1 MINILFINFYLLS
14 NLFSIYIIYKFFKI
28 FFSNRIYNIKLEI
41 FVYGI
46 YFLSTSIVYLV
57 FNQPLLTLITNLV
70 SLFFITLLYESN
82 IKNKIIAVGLVYIVS
97 LLAESCIVLIGFFY
111 NWNYLETAS
120 IIISR
125 IILLVI
131 VQLLNTNKFLK
142 NDILIP
148 KIQWISIIIFPIG
161 SIIIFKVSTYNLTL
175 FSSFICLLV
184 LLMFNVLIF
193 YVFDRLNKEYI
204 VNLKNK
210 LKVQE
215 KTIEAEMFYREKNIY
230 QQQLHIINSTNDK
243 LRSLQH
249 DIKGHHYVL
258 KILLMKNKIDE
269 AEKYIDRMFPT
280 ILEEM
285 YIDTGNVT
293 ITSIL
298 NYYIGKAKKLEIDFK
313 YELKIPDE
321 INIDSFDLSTILINL
336 LQNAF
341 EALEKCES
349 DKTINIKMKYDKNIL
364 YLMIENKY
372 NGLLLKDDSKFITM
386 KNDKKLH
393 GYGIQNVLKSVQ
405 RYDGEIEFLHTKDLF
420 KVFIML
426 YNKAI

>member
-1 MINILFINFYLLS
+1 
-14 NLFSIYIIYKFFKI
+14 
-28 FFSNRIYNIKLEI
+28 
-41 FVYGI
+41 
-46 YFLSTSIVYLV
+46 
-57 FNQPLLTLITNLV
+57 
-70 SLFFITLLYESN
+70 
-82 IKNKIIAVGLVYIVS
+82 
-97 LLAESCIVLIGFFY
+97 
-111 NWNYLETAS
+111 
-120 IIISR
+120 
-125 IILLVI
+125 
-131 VQLLNTNKFLK
+131 
-142 NDILIP
+142 
-148 KIQWISIIIFPIG
+148 
-161 SIIIFKVSTYNLTL
+161 
-175 FSSFICLLV
+175 
-184 LLMFNVLIF
+184 MFNVLIF

>member
-1 MINILFINFYLLS
+1 MINTLFINFYLLS

-131 VQLLNTNKFLK
+131 VQLLNTNKYLK

-243 LRSLQH
+243 LRSL
-249 DIKGHHYVL
+249 
-258 KILLMKNKIDE
+258 M
-269 AEKYIDRMFPT
+269 A
-280 ILEEM
+280 
-285 YIDTGNVT
+285 
-293 ITSIL
+293 TSCS
-298 NYYIGKAKKLEIDFK
+298 
-313 YELKIPDE
+313 P
-321 INIDSFDLSTILINL
+321 
-336 LQNAF
+336 
-341 EALEKCES
+341 
-349 DKTINIKMKYDKNIL
+349 
-364 YLMIENKY
+364 
-372 NGLLLKDDSKFITM
+372 
-386 KNDKKLH
+386 
-393 GYGIQNVLKSVQ
+393 
-405 RYDGEIEFLHTKDLF
+405 
-420 KVFIML
+420 
-426 YNKAI
+426 

>member
-1 MINILFINFYLLS
+1 MINTLFINFYLLS

-131 VQLLNTNKFLK
+131 VQLLNTNKYLK

-336 LQNAF
+336 R
-341 EALEKCES
+341 S
-349 DKTINIKMKYDKNIL
+349 I
-364 YLMIENKY
+364 
-372 NGLLLKDDSKFITM
+372 
-386 KNDKKLH
+386 
-393 GYGIQNVLKSVQ
+393 
-405 RYDGEIEFLHTKDLF
+405 
-420 KVFIML
+420 
-426 YNKAI
+426 